1 MSQQRTDDPEFI
13 RAVQRLIGAPAS
25 GEFDTETRAALTQW
39 QAAEGLELTGEFDL
53 QTVWTLEAEWAAALR
68 EDHDEGELD
77 ADELDSVDASA
88 SQDQAGDTW
97 YVDLRRVKRTKKRGK
112 PKRGRKWSR
121 IDSITLH
128 QTACDFGTPEHRG
141 VINVPAHAM
150 TFPNGQI
157 ALLNSPDKFMAH
169 AHGFNLRSIGIELSA
184 LACGVEGV
192 FVRRTGDPGPNTLW
206 RPKSRPEC
214 DPVEVT
220 DIQIEATK
228 RLIRYYIELVA
239 SKGSEIRFI
248 FSHRQSSNRH
258 ADPGSRI
265 WQALGLWAQRE
276 FDLRDG
282 PWPGFCIDEGS
293 PIPTAWDP
301 RVEGVPY
308 SPRYKGLD

>member
-1 MSQQRTDDPEFI
+1 MAQQRTDDPEFI

-25 GEFDTETRAALTQW
+25 GEFDTQTRDALIQW
-39 QAAEGLELTGEFDL
+39 QAKEGLELSGKFDL

-68 EDHDEGELD
+68 EDEGEGE
-77 ADELDSVDASA
+77 DEDYIDEAVEAA
-88 SQDQAGDTW
+88 PAGGGENW
-97 YVDLRRVKRTKKRGK
+97 YVDLRRVKRTKKRGR
-112 PKRGRKWSR
+112 PKRGRQWSR

-169 AHGFNLRSIGIELSA
+169 GHGFNLRSIGIELSA

-192 FVRRTGDPGPNTLW
+192 FVKRTGDPGPNTLW

-220 DIQIEATK
+220 DLQIEATK
-228 RLIRYYIELVA
+228 RLIRHYIELVE
-239 SKGSEIRFI
+239 SKGSKIRFI

-265 WQALGLWAQRE
+265 WQTLGLWAQKE

-282 PWPGFCIDEGS
+282 PWPGFCIDNGS
-293 PIPTAWDP
+293 PIPTAWDA

-308 SPRYKGLD
+308 SPRYKGFD